1 MSEMNSPTTPKAA
14 DEGTMRR
21 LRKLLTLAS
30 DPAAAPG
37 EAANAM
43 RMAQALMAKHG
54 VTDGD
59 ITREQIGEFMFKS
72 TKAVTPPPWESEL
85 MQEIGRAFGAK
96 VLWTQGRGPRGARDK
111 GHFIVLAPKPH
122 LEMMK
127 YAFELLRGQL
137 VAQRTAYLRTLP
149 DFYTRPLKAREA
161 DTFGLGF
168 VANLS
173 RKISDYAGDSAT
185 KAAIEERAHELCGRP
200 TPEEEKRRADERAK
214 RAFKLGSRDALLKGH
229 TAAKDAQLNRGVA

>member
-72 TKAVTPPPWESEL
+72 TKAVTPPPSKWW
-85 MQEIGRAFGAK
+85 G
-96 VLWTQGRGPRGARDK
+96 W
-111 GHFIVLAPKPH
+111 
-122 LEMMK
+122 
-127 YAFELLRGQL
+127 
-137 VAQRTAYLRTLP
+137 
-149 DFYTRPLKAREA
+149 
-161 DTFGLGF
+161 
-168 VANLS
+168 
-173 RKISDYAGDSAT
+173 
-185 KAAIEERAHELCGRP
+185 
-200 TPEEEKRRADERAK
+200 
-214 RAFKLGSRDALLKGH
+214 
-229 TAAKDAQLNRGVA
+229 